1 MLLLNLNQIRTAQ
14 DRFERVYRPD
24 QFEVDEDYR
33 VVAPVSLAFDIFKDK
48 QAFRLAGRVQTTLE
62 LKCSRCLEP
71 FTIPVDQEFDL
82 RYQPHTANTGEGER
96 EIEEDDL
103 TTAFYEK
110 DEIDLGHLMHE
121 QFVLALP
128 MKPLCSDACKG
139 LCAVCGTNLNTSTC
153 DCKPTWEDPR
163 LAALREL
170 TVRELK
176 TKN

>member
-14 DRFERVYRPD
+14 DRFEQVYRPD
-24 QFEVDEDYR
+24 QFEPDEDYR
-33 VVAPVSLAFDIFKDK
+33 VVEPVSLAFDIFKDK
-48 QAFRLAGRVQTTLE
+48 QAFRLAGRVKTTLE
-62 LKCSRCLEP
+62 LKCGRCLEP
-71 FTIPVDQEFDL
+71 FIVPVDQEFDL
-82 RYQPHTANTGEGER
+82 RYQPHTVSTGEGER

-103 TTAFYEK
+103 TTAFYEH

-139 LCAVCGTNLNTSTC
+139 ICPVCGANRNTSTC
-153 DCKPTWEDPR
+153 DCKPEWEDPR
-163 LAALREL
+163 FAALREL
-170 TVRELK
+170 R